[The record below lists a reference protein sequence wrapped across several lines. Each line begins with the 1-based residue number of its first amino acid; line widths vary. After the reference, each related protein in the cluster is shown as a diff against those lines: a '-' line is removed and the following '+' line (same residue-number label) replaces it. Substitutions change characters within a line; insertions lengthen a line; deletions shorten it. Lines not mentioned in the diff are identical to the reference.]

1 MNKFIKLPLFLG
13 LTCLIGGGL
22 LAGVVYL
29 TDGPIEE
36 AKIKKLQEGY
46 RNMYNVDEVETTDVE
61 LGDAANKT
69 LLGLTIV
76 KHNDTKSAVYKLS
89 STSGYETMTFYLGI
103 SFDTNTVDG
112 YYNLDTSSQSLG
124 YSHYK
129 DNKDISNRL
138 DGYDGKG
145 SFVVS
150 GVTYTSNAVKEAI
163 SVAFNDYNARTWEF

>member
-13 LTCLIGGGL
+13 LTCLIAGGL

-46 RNMYNVDEVETTDVE
+46 RNMYNVDEVETTDIE

-69 LLGLTIV
+69 LLGLTVV

-124 YSHYK
+124 Y
-129 DNKDISNRL
+129 
-138 DGYDGKG
+138 DGKG